1 MTKTKKSML
10 MSTISLLLCISML
23 IGSTF
28 AWFTDSVT
36 SAGNKIQSGT
46 LKVDLE
52 LLDKETNEWKS
63 LKETQAPIFNYD
75 KWEPG
80 YMDIKVF
87 KVENE
92 GNLALTWVAKFYS
105 EEQLSILAD
114 VIDVYVYPSNSEI
127 GYPTDCSLENYTC
140 VGNLRTFINSIEET
154 TWGILDAKETSYLG
168 IALKMREEAGNEYQ
182 NLSLGGAFDIRIY
195 ATQYTSEWD
204 SFDNQYD
211 KDATFDVLADPNI
224 LTSQAKYINNGAETV
239 DFSIIYKGVKIV
251 GVSVPEDAIA
261 DKSKPVKVTISAIDP
276 YIDVT
281 ENSQTY
287 AYDIQVTNLKS
298 DLAEDQMVT
307 VVIGAPK
314 GLASMKVYHK
324 DELVEDAVYDEV
336 AGTIT
341 FRTANFSP
349 FSFTTAVYEVD
360 DLASLRDILENED
373 KCDGAYIK
381 LAKDIEINLSKGSSD
396 RSEKHVFI
404 SGSSTYYNA
413 VNIVGKDVAIDL
425 NGNSITLYCGHGNTD
440 NSDVGALFYVGSNG
454 SLNILDDI
462 GGGFIKMRSSVY
474 AVWAPYAE
482 PSYVDIF
489 GGAFIADSYAGDPLG
504 TALDSNGNYD
514 PVNGTMKDENS
525 NRALVYAGT
534 GGNINVYGG
543 YFLYN
548 NTPNDSLDRNN
559 GAFNAKDHYKGG
571 PLITI
576 HEGVYLSNKEYRQ
589 DPLNT
594 STPNGTYDNES
605 VVLEDDNLYKVSQVK
620 LDNPIEIDG
629 EEYAEWFVVTR
640 NFKYII
646 TFKNSDGTQVLDT
659 KYIWED
665 DGKVTLSVD
674 YKDQNYIDKDA
685 KSKLTGE
692 YIDYFAGWAN
702 AASKKVTEIAETNT
716 KDIVLYPT
724 LENKVTVRWLN
735 EDGVVLESV
744 QVKSGSQYSTVASS
758 EPDDPL
764 SKYGDVMKFSH
775 WEIRRVNSNG
785 TVVAEELS
793 NTYKITSD
801 ISIYP
806 VYDYNGEINLTP
818 HDTDGDGRP
827 DYYTVESATGLS
839 GEVTIPGDVNGIP
852 VAIITDL
859 SGDWVNSGVTSI
871 IVKEGVREIGSNAF
885 AMTSGLKKVEIPAS
899 METIGA
905 NAFANTIG
913 GALISKTITIKYAG
927 TWEEFQA
934 ICEEDWERGLA
945 TGTKVECSDGTA
957 TLKATEYVWY
967 WDYYWTFVKK

>member
-10 MSTISLLLCISML
+10 MSTISLFLCISML

-52 LLDKETNEWKS
+52 LLDKETDEWKS

-195 ATQYTSEWD
+195 ATQYTSERD

-287 AYDIQVTNLKS
+287 AYDIHVTNLKS

-360 DLASLRDILENED
+360 DLASLRDILENKD

-489 GGAFIADSYAGDPLG
+489 GGAFIADFYAGDPLG

-589 DPLNT
+589 NPLNT

-605 VVLEDDNLYKVSQVK
+605 VVLSEYGQI
-620 LDNPIEIDG
+620 LDTPVNETIEIDNV
-629 EEYAEWFVVTR
+629 EYSSWYKVTPTY
-640 NFKYII
+640 KYKV
-646 TFKNSDGTQVLDT
+646 TFMDSTGNEILDT
-659 KYIWED
+659 YY
-665 DGKVTLSVD
+665 VLSNANSLVIND
-674 YKDQNYIDKDA
+674 IDNVA
-685 KSKLTGE
+685 YSKLDSSYQNDFGGWVTGGSVNTTT
-692 YIDYFAGWAN
+692 IIAG
-702 AASKKVTEIAETNT
+702 NT
-716 KDIVLYPT
+716 KNIILYPSYQGKIT
-724 LENKVTVRWLN
+724 VRFVDQHGNIVYEETIAQGGTITQQPRVPALDNFTGSWEEGWENKIKN
-735 EDGVVLESV
+735 A
-744 QVKSGSQYSTVASS
+744 K
-758 EPDDPL
+758 DD
-764 SKYGDVMKFSH
+764 
-775 WEIRRVNSNG
+775 
-785 TVVAEELS
+785 
-793 NTYKITSD
+793 IT
-801 ISIYP
+801 IYP
-806 VYDYNGEINLTP
+806 VYEYSGNLSLKP
-818 HDTDGDGRP
+818 VDSDGDGTT
-827 DYYTVESATGLS
+827 DYYQVESVSNLDET
-839 GEVTIPGDVNGIP
+839 VIVPGYVNGYP
-852 VAIITDL
+852 VKIVEKLTASYWDDTKKIVLEEGIEILKSESLAGTPDL
-859 SGDWVNSGVTSI
+859 SEVSLP
-871 IVKEGVREIGSNAF
+871 F
-885 AMTSGLKKVEIPAS
+885 
-899 METIGA
+899 TI
-905 NAFANTIG
+905 NTIEKKAFSSNVL
-913 GALISKTITIKYAG
+913 GAATKKITFTYNGSKEDFEKITLVSGWDEGLGNGTTIICNDGNVYRLSRDGIFG
-927 TWEEFQA
+927 TGSYEWS
-934 ICEEDWERGLA
+934 W
-945 TGTKVECSDGTA
+945 SN
-957 TLKATEYVWY
+957 
-967 WDYYWTFVKK
+967 